1 MATAGK
7 LGKREN
13 KRHVPTKTSFTSPLT
28 STWSPL
34 PQEDMNFILKTL
46 KNKLIT
52 TGLEKK
58 ELKVF
63 RRWGKKRDQKPAPT
77 ESESSETV
85 PKDSPKNGWTDVA
98 ARHQL
103 AIGINEATKALERNE
118 LKLLLVCKSVKPKN
132 MTDHL
137 IVLSATRSVPA
148 CQVSRLSQ
156 SISES
161 LKLKSVLALGF
172 RRCSSKEDEVFA
184 DIVDA
189 IAPRVPPLH
198 VPWLQDAAPRV
209 KPEEV
214 DIIEKEGQKRKL
226 KNEYEDMRESA
237 SSATLQLLNVKKI
250 VANPERKRKRMAKAT
265 NLQK

>member
-13 KRHVPTKTSFTSPLT
+13 KRHIPAKTSFTSPLT

-46 KNKLIT
+46 KNKLIA

-63 RRWGKKRDQKPAPT
+63 RRWGKKRDHKPAPA
-77 ESESSETV
+77 ESV
-85 PKDSPKNGWTDVA
+85 LQDSPKNGWTDVA
-98 ARHQL
+98 ARQQL

-118 LKLLLVCKSVKPKN
+118 LKLLLVCTSVKPKH

-137 IVLSATRSVPA
+137 IALSATRSVPA
-148 CQVSRLSQ
+148 CQVPRLSQ
-156 SISES
+156 SISEP

-172 RRCSSKEDEVFA
+172 RRCASKEDEVFA
-184 DIVDA
+184 DTVDA
-189 IAPRVPPLH
+189 IAPRVLPLH

-209 KPEEV
+209 KPEDPVDVVEEV
-214 DIIEKEGQKRKL
+214 DVIDKRGQKRKL
-226 KNEYEDMRESA
+226 KTEYEDVRESA
-237 SSATLQLLNVKKI
+237 SSATLQLLKVKKI
-250 VANPERKRKRMAKAT
+250 VANPARKRKRNAKPPW
-265 NLQK
+265 L